1 MRNYLIRRV
10 LLLVPTVL
18 IVCVIVASLI
28 EFIPGDAA
36 LARLN
41 EIGDATPETIDALRA
56 RLGID
61 RPFFVRLGEWFGDLF
76 QGDLGRSLWT
86 LEPATKQLWSAIPVS
101 LELVLGGMLIGLLA
115 GIPLGVISAMKQ
127 DKPIDT
133 GARFLSVIGLAVPDF
148 FIGTMV
154 ILYASL
160 WFGYFSAGYTPFVD
174 DPLRNLEQF
183 SIPMAILGIRLVA
196 ATARMTRST
205 LLEVMREDYVRTAR
219 SKGLSERVVF
229 YRHALRNA
237 VLPVITLVGTN
248 LGFLLGGDRH
258 IGDHLLAARSG
269 QSGLRLNLPARLHS
283 TPGGGVVPRA
293 RPRPHELDHRSLLHL
308 ARSAGPLRMTSLNSM
323 GNGATWWGTAARWTL
338 ALGRFARRH
347 PIGAFSMFVILLMAF
362 AAVFANLVSTHDA
375 FDISRDTLEGPSWSH
390 FFGTDGIGRDTFSR
404 IIHGSRT
411 SLQVGILSVLISTG
425 AGAVIGLV
433 SGYMGG
439 AFDLV
444 VQRIVDGVQ
453 ALPGLVLALALVAAL
468 EPPSSTDSVIAISIV
483 ATPANSRVVRS
494 AVLSAKENT
503 YIEAARAIGCS
514 GPRIVLRHILPNI
527 VAPIIILA
535 SLGFGYAI
543 LVEASLSFLGLGT
556 PPPTPTWGGMLKLSQ
571 TFLEQAPYLALFPGL
586 AITIAVLAFNLAG
599 DTIRDVLDPRLRG
612 A

>member
-1 MRNYLIRRV
+1 M
-10 LLLVPTVL
+10 T
-18 IVCVIVASLI
+18 
-28 EFIPGDAA
+28 
-36 LARLN
+36 
-41 EIGDATPETIDALRA
+41 
-56 RLGID
+56 
-61 RPFFVRLGEWFGDLF
+61 
-76 QGDLGRSLWT
+76 T
-86 LEPATKQLWSAIPVS
+86 LS
-101 LELVLGGMLIGLLA
+101 
-115 GIPLGVISAMKQ
+115 
-127 DKPIDT
+127 
-133 GARFLSVIGLAVPDF
+133 R
-148 FIGTMV
+148 
-154 ILYASL
+154 
-160 WFGYFSAGYTPFVD
+160 
-174 DPLRNLEQF
+174 
-183 SIPMAILGIRLVA
+183 
-196 ATARMTRST
+196 
-205 LLEVMREDYVRTAR
+205 
-219 SKGLSERVVF
+219 
-229 YRHALRNA
+229 
-237 VLPVITLVGTN
+237 
-248 LGFLLGGDRH
+248 
-258 IGDHLLAARSG
+258 
-269 QSGLRLNLPARLHS
+269 
-283 TPGGGVVPRA
+283 
-293 RPRPHELDHRSLLHL
+293 
-308 ARSAGPLRMTSLNSM
+308 M
-323 GNGATWWGTAARWTL
+323 GNDPQWRERAVRWTL
-338 ALGRFARRH
+338 ATGRFARRH
-347 PIGAFSMFVILLMAF
+347 PIGALSMLVVLLMSF
-362 AAVFANLVSTHDA
+362 AAVFADLVSTHDA

-404 IIHGSRT
+404 IIHGSRI

-444 VQRIVDGVQ
+444 AQRIVDGVQ
-453 ALPGLVLALALVAAL
+453 ALPGLVLALAMVAAL
-468 EPPSSTDSVIAISIV
+468 EPSSTNTVIAISIV

-571 TFLEQAPYLALFPGL
+571 TFLEQAPYLAFFPGL